1 MDSDNAQIPEENI
14 FPSSLG
20 PGVTKEDL
28 RLNGPNAWSPMPNDT
43 EPFVTIDLDKP
54 SDVTGVIL
62 QGGGPDTDE
71 YVTLF
76 TVEYSPDGENFFPIT
91 VNDQPAVSAF
101 VPFFVI
107 YDASD
112 NFLFILLMYNSAP
125 DNSWFLVFYLLCH
138 ILDSLWLGTLM
149 QT

>member
-1 MDSDNAQIPEENI
+1 MFQTFNLSVLLLILYQNFSIDLIFSVVCEEPLGMDSDNVLIPEENI
-14 FPSSLG
+14 YPSSLG

-62 QGGGPDTDE
+62 QGGGPDTDD

-91 VNDQPAVSAF
+91 VNDQPAVS
-101 VPFFVI
+101 I
-107 YDASD
+107 
-112 NFLFILLMYNSAP
+112 
-125 DNSWFLVFYLLCH
+125 
-138 ILDSLWLGTLM
+138 
-149 QT
+149 

>member
-1 MDSDNAQIPEENI
+1 MINTQYEHLVYIAVVCEEPLGMDSDNAQIPEENI
-14 FPSSLG
+14 YPSSLG

-43 EPFVTIDLDKP
+43 EPFVTIDLDEP

-101 VPFFVI
+101 VPFYYV
-107 YDASD
+107 
-112 NFLFILLMYNSAP
+112 
-125 DNSWFLVFYLLCH
+125 
-138 ILDSLWLGTLM
+138 
-149 QT
+149 

>member
-1 MDSDNAQIPEENI
+1 MDSDNTQIPEENI
-14 FPSSLG
+14 YPSSLG

-101 VPFFVI
+101 STFIMYIAFPIIFVVL
-107 YDASD
+107 
-112 NFLFILLMYNSAP
+112 LFSMPHISSWLM
-125 DNSWFLVFYLLCH
+125 
-138 ILDSLWLGTLM
+138 
-149 QT
+149 

>member
-14 FPSSLG
+14 YPSSLG

-101 VPFFVI
+101 VPFHFVMHPI
-107 YDASD
+107 ISC
-112 NFLFILLMYNSAP
+112 S
-125 DNSWFLVFYLLCH
+125 FY
-138 ILDSLWLGTLM
+138 
-149 QT
+149 